1 METNRLKNGKKDKI
15 LRMNYQRWKLEA
27 LDESGYF
34 IIFQGFLENGLL
46 KEISGNALKL
56 YIYLGMNS
64 SNLEGVVWH
73 SNEIISKY
81 FGKSERTIRLWMN
94 ELEKVNLIKRMRLN
108 YNGNVYTYLQPYNY
122 KWDFKEEQN
131 KNIIEGSL
139 HIDEIN
145 TLYIRGNN
153 TYIPLTSNMYI
164 ELWDYDRNIWTPGK
178 IEMRRNE
185 YYLVLEENENKIGYI
200 FKSYDKK
207 LIVNI
212 EKDNQLNV
220 RYLVL

>member
-1 METNRLKNGKKDKI
+1 MESDKLKNSNKDKI
-15 LRMNYQRWKLEA
+15 SKMNYQRWKLEA

-34 IIFQGFLENGLL
+34 IIFQGFLEKGLL

-73 SNEIISKY
+73 SNERISKY

-94 ELEKVNLIKRMRLN
+94 ELEKIDLIKRMRLN

-122 KWDFKEEQN
+122 KWDSKEEQSRI
-131 KNIIEGSL
+131 IIEGEL

-164 ELWDYDRNIWTPGK
+164 DLWDHNRNIWTSGK
-178 IEMRRNE
+178 IESRRANT
-185 YYLVLEENENKIGYI
+185 YLFLDKNENKIIYI
-200 FKSYDKK
+200 FKSHDGK

-212 EKDNQLNV
+212 EKDKPLNV
-220 RYLVL
+220 RCLVL